1 MRRTLLAILG
11 MTVLFAAAN
20 DQAQTQT
27 TTQSTPSTAALSNT
41 EKVAKKAPSRKTAKK
56 SKTKDAVAEDESAAP
71 DKILY
76 ARALANIKKGR
87 HEVGRLNLQTLINTY
102 PDSEYLAKAKLAI
115 ADSYYKE
122 GGSANWTQAV
132 AGYKDFI
139 VFFPF
144 LSEASYAQIQVAMT
158 HFKQMEKPDRDRT
171 EAKAAEEEF
180 QTFLTKYPKDPLV
193 PKAEQHLRVVQEILA
208 EGDFRIGYYYYVKGD
223 RRAAA
228 GRLLSV
234 IKRYPLYS
242 KSDEALWMLGD
253 VFEKSEK
260 KEIASVYYSRI
271 VKDYPLSEL
280 VPQAKQKLVAFGVPV
295 PQPDPKQLAWMQ
307 AELKASREKPG
318 LLSKPMSL
326 VRSGPVTEKTV
337 AARTGAPNMEAETDN
352 TSVADILSGGGR
364 SALGTGA
371 SSNAPGNTAVI
382 AVATPGTGA
391 TSGSTVEAGDVGGT
405 TDAPSFRRRA
415 NHDLS
420 IGASGD
426 HDIASVIANVRSDL
440 RGVGLAFGRARR
452 IDRFFNT
459 HGNLHSHRKFIG
471 LRGDSRL
478 LRMVMFDVAP
488 LPPDAFCRHV
498 CLLSGRCWCG
508 CVVVFDRLHVLH
520 RDCAR
525 RVVVAFHCHLRGRTA
540 HNSSGV
546 FASVTHEDVGVRT
559 CGCFLLCTGNE

>member
-11 MTVLFAAAN
+11 TTVLFAAAN
-20 DQAQTQT
+20 AQAQTQT
-27 TTQSTPSTAALSNT
+27 NPQSAPPTATLSNT
-41 EKVAKKAPSRKTAKK
+41 PKDTKKAAPSRTAKK
-56 SKTKDAVAEDESAAP
+56 SKKKDAVVEDESAAP

-76 ARALANIKKGR
+76 DRALTNIKKGR

-122 GGSANWTQAV
+122 GGSANWTQAI

-144 LSEASYAQIQVAMT
+144 LNEASYAQIQVAMT

-171 EAKAAEEEF
+171 EAKTAEEEF

-193 PKAEQHLRVVQEILA
+193 PKAEQHLRIVQEILA

-223 RRAAA
+223 RRASA

-234 IKRYPLYS
+234 TKRYPLYS

-253 VFEKSEK
+253 IFEKSEK

-280 VPQAKQKLVAFGVPV
+280 VPQAKQKLVALGVPV

-307 AELKASREKPG
+307 AELKAQREKPG
-318 LLSKPMSL
+318 ILSKPMSL
-326 VRSGPVTEKTV
+326 VRSGPGTEKVV
-337 AARTGAPNMEAETDN
+337 AARTGTPNMEPETDN

-364 SALGTGA
+364 TALGTGGN
-371 SSNAPGNTAVI
+371 STPGNTAVI

-391 TSGSTVEAGDVGGT
+391 AGGSTVETGDTGT
-405 TDAPSFRRRA
+405 TEAPAADPNNPATPASDPGSTNPPA
-415 NHDLS
+415 ADQGTPN
-420 IGASGD
+420 ASGNGTD
-426 HDIASVIANVRSDL
+426 SNAAADPNAKPADNAATDQKKESSSKKKK
-440 RGVGLAFGRARR
+440 GLKKL
-452 IDRFFNT
+452 I
-459 HGNLHSHRKFIG
+459 
-471 LRGDSRL
+471 
-478 LRMVMFDVAP
+478 P
-488 LPPDAFCRHV
+488 
-498 CLLSGRCWCG
+498 W
-508 CVVVFDRLHVLH
+508 
-520 RDCAR
+520 
-525 RVVVAFHCHLRGRTA
+525 
-540 HNSSGV
+540 
-546 FASVTHEDVGVRT
+546 
-559 CGCFLLCTGNE
+559 